1 MKFALIY
8 RRPFHRTRSKIID
21 AESRD
26 VIATGLDPQKVF
38 VEHLVDFENQEVIP
52 VVLMDDGK
60 LMRIAEGDFG
70 ELTPAEFFENQTEMM
85 DL

>member
-21 AESRD
+21 SESKD
-26 VIATGLDPQKVF
+26 VITTDLDPTSVF

-52 VVLMDDGK
+52 VVLMGDGK
-60 LMRIAEGDFG
+60 LMRVPDGDFG
-70 ELTPAEFFENQTEMM
+70 ELTPADFFENQTGLM